1 MPSPARAVFDT
12 TLHGNVTGRR
22 LHRAGGERMS
32 RPVERISIGLVGCA
46 ATKAETAAP
55 ARRLYISDLFR
66 KASAY
71 AEATYDLWRIMSA
84 QHYLLHPDE
93 VIEPYDKR
101 VDRMPKWEREHW
113 ASMVES
119 GLRCGHNYCTEG
131 RVRWPGPGLPGA
143 AAGGMDGRGPRAGH
157 RPARRSV
164 VPRRRRL
171 CRSGPAPDGD
181 DDAGRALR
189 RARAAGQ
196 HGDRAAARLVQAAGS
211 AGPVLS
217 YAGFQSARACRSASP
232 AVMPRRPG
240 RTWARSANWPGVG
253 SVCRQQRTGQI
264 AATARLLGE
273 LGVDLHYFGVKL
285 TGLTR
290 PELQRDLRRPLSG
303 GVASLDSESW
313 SLEAR
318 YGTRRPDCT
327 HLGRD
332 GQPNKCNN
340 CPAYAAWWAGG
351 VTNAVSAGLWAASR
365 RPQQTT
371 LFSEYDLLAD
381 AP

>member
-1 MPSPARAVFDT
+1 MMSPARAVFDT

-131 RVRWPGPGLPGA
+131 RVRWRHRDYPELRLGEWMEEGRELGIDRHVDLSFHFGAAYVDPVRRLMETTMRDVPYDVHAPLASMGIGQQLAWYKRQA
-143 AAGGMDGRGPRAGH
+143 AAGPVRATRASSRRGPAAAPRPPSCPGGLVGPGRG
-157 RPARRSV
+157 
-164 VPRRRRL
+164 
-171 CRSGPAPDGD
+171 APT
-181 DDAGRALR
+181 GR
-189 RARAAGQ
+189 
-196 HGDRAAARLVQAAGS
+196 GS
-211 AGPVLS
+211 ARCAAS
-217 YAGFQSARACRSASP
+217 SA
-232 AVMPRRPG
+232 PG
-240 RTWARSANWPGVG
+240 RSP
-253 SVCRQQRTGQI
+253 
-264 AATARLLGE
+264 
-273 LGVDLHYFGVKL
+273 
-285 TGLTR
+285 R
-290 PELQRDLRRPLSG
+290 P
-303 GVASLDSESW
+303 
-313 SLEAR
+313 
-318 YGTRRPDCT
+318 PDC
-327 HLGRD
+327 
-332 GQPNKCNN
+332 
-340 CPAYAAWWAGG
+340 WA
-351 VTNAVSAGLWAASR
+351 SWA
-365 RPQQTT
+365 
-371 LFSEYDLLAD
+371 
-381 AP
+381 